1 MRPAPIPHKHI
12 PKTCTCQWVP
22 VGNGLWERTNTP
34 FPGLPVCRVDHELL
48 ALEHMSTKQLRGL
61 ARDVGLSSTT
71 RLQKKTELVA
81 AIAKAMRGAADVK
94 QAAQAVERR

>member
-1 MRPAPIPHKHI
+1 
-12 PKTCTCQWVP
+12 
-22 VGNGLWERTNTP
+22 
-34 FPGLPVCRVDHELL
+34 
-48 ALEHMSTKQLRGL
+48 MSTKQLRGL